1 MASPNHNNQEKLNP
15 KSRNLSDTEY
25 SWCRAVSSGTGNT
38 VLALEMADRSPS
50 DIASLRKIL
59 HDLQISHPILRS
71 KLHFDPTRKEY
82 SFHIPSRP
90 HVQIDFHDSSST
102 SQLIQTLKTHQKCG
116 ISDFHLIFEHELNN
130 NRWVDPYSFPCNGIE
145 LLFSSVYMLSETKS
159 VVVMKLHAAV
169 CDRTTG
175 VSFLRAM
182 MEESREDGGVEK
194 GIKTD
199 GGEVYLGIDSLIPN
213 GVGRKT
219 IWAHGKTMLGY
230 SFNTLRLTNLEFINT
245 KKPRFSEV
253 VRLRVSSEV
262 TARIIDGC
270 KSRRIKLC
278 GALAAAG
285 LIAAHSIKFQYDHEI
300 KKKYGV
306 VTLIDCRPSL
316 EPALSTHHFGF
327 YQSAILDVQTIRGNE
342 NFWDLAQRIYSN
354 FADHKKRSKHLADL
368 SDINYLMCKAM
379 ENPSL
384 TSSSSLRTSFI
395 SVFEDPVFDG
405 SIKLQQELGVE
416 CYMGCAS
423 AHGVGPSVA
432 IFDTIR
438 DGELDCACVYPSPL
452 HSRGQMNELV
462 DRMRK
467 VLMEESD

>member
-1 MASPNHNNQEKLNP
+1 MAGLNYDNPEKINP
-15 KSRNLSDTEY
+15 KSRSLSDTEY
-25 SWCRAVSSGTGNT
+25 TWCRAVSSGTGNT
-38 VLALEMADRSPS
+38 VLALQIADRTPS
-50 DIASLRKIL
+50 EIASLHKTI
-59 HDLQISHPILRS
+59 HELQISHPLLRS
-71 KLHFDPTRKEY
+71 KLHFDPSRKEY
-82 SFHIPSRP
+82 SFHIPSSP
-90 HVQIDFHDSSST
+90 HVQINFHDYSST
-102 SQLIQTLKTHQKCG
+102 SQIIRTLKTHQNSG

-145 LLFSSVYMLSETKS
+145 VFFSSVYMLSETKA
-159 VVVMKLHAAV
+159 VVVLKLHAVV

-182 MEESREDGGVEK
+182 MEESRDAGGVEK
-194 GIKTD
+194 GIMND
-199 GGEVYLGIDSLIPN
+199 GEGDLGIESLVPN
-213 GVGRKT
+213 GTGKKT
-219 IWAHGKTMLGY
+219 IWARGKTMFGY
-230 SFNTLRLTNLEFINT
+230 SLNSLRLTNLEFVNA

-253 VRLRVSSEV
+253 VRLHVSSED
-262 TARIIDGC
+262 TTRIIDGC
-270 KSRRIKLC
+270 KSRSIKLC

-285 LIAAHSIKFQYDHEI
+285 LIAAHSTKFQYDHL

-306 VTLIDCRPSL
+306 VTLVDCRCSL

-327 YQSAILDVQTIRGNE
+327 YQSAILDVQTVKGNE
-342 NFWDLAQRIYSN
+342 NFWDLAQSIYSN
-354 FADHKKRSKHLADL
+354 FADHKKCNKHLTDL

-384 TSSSSLRTSFI
+384 TSSSSLRTSLI
-395 SVFEDPVFDG
+395 SVFEDPVFDDSG
-405 SIKLQQELGVE
+405 ELKQDLGVE

-452 HSRGQMNELV
+452 HSRAQMNELV
-462 DRMRK
+462 DRMRR
-467 VLMEESD
+467 VLIEEID